1 VAVTPVHDGVRIVR
15 HADVATRVLQGL
27 VRSYQILLSPWSGG
41 ACRYTPSC
49 SAYALE
55 SLERYG
61 AWRGGWMALKRIA
74 RCHPWSPAGFD
85 PVR

>member
-1 VAVTPVHDGVRIVR
+1 VAVTTDHDGAPIAA
-15 HADVATRVLQGL
+15 HADVATRALQWL
-27 VRSYQILLSPWSGG
+27 VRTYQLLLSPWSGG
-41 ACRYTPSC
+41 ACRFSPSC
-49 SAYALE
+49 SAYAIE

-74 RCHPWSPAGFD
+74 RCHPWGPAGFD